1 MRSNQFFLTL
11 LYIFCN
17 CNAFTY
23 FKNSKIWRSG
33 NSLATA
39 TTISRIDELRGYDVA
54 EPIAPLSTAVSPKD
68 ILKEIPSKGLLK
80 GIDDPSFQ
88 KPFDYQQ
95 YINVSSQ
102 HLPPYQPLTWSQKLA
117 TRFRFWKQFPWRKIS
132 SQVILKIKISGTITL
147 ESPARSIFWIPE
159 TEKQTEELSSLA
171 EIQELFLFAANDPRV
186 EGILLEIGPVSCG
199 YGKLF
204 EIARLIN
211 YFKQSSKL
219 VFGYSEQS
227 SEKELFLLSHCQ
239 EYFMPPEGTLDL
251 RGLFSSLSYYRNLFQ
266 LIGIEPQ
273 VQRHGK
279 YKSYG
284 DMFNRTDMSEPQRE
298 VMTSLL
304 LQSSAFWV
312 STMSE
317 LLRVN
322 SSMFLDIWKH
332 NEKLLTSVNQSVDS
346 LTAAKE
352 TSPSG
357 RINPLYQ
364 LLFRMNGN
372 SNNDQMNHT
381 STTSSSVSR
390 SVSKNKPLTV
400 YDYQK
405 LGLVT
410 RVLYYD
416 QLEKLMESYLL
427 VKDRSYLS
435 RSAKNSYLTT
445 LKTFFLWFI
454 PKQLRPFPQ
463 FPILVHSIPIL
474 GIVEPFIVKNQEDL
488 NLWMDLMF
496 LVSRNYF
503 YKFEENM
510 NLGRDFEDFPRRN
523 PNSFESSNSS
533 KPTMTMADILESN
546 QSLSSVLMNSYL
558 DPTVEIGEEFFNYQ
572 RSIFEMSFLEK
583 ADSSSHDPELQ
594 NIAAAYRKNE
604 RKTVL
609 FFSKFDFSLVSYFL
623 LRFHHSRVFT
633 FL

>member
-1 MRSNQFFLTL
+1 M
-11 LYIFCN
+11 
-17 CNAFTY
+17 
-23 FKNSKIWRSG
+23 WRSG

-39 TTISRIDELRGYDVA
+39 TTISRIDELRGYDAA
-54 EPIAPLSTAVSPKD
+54 EPIAHLSTAVSPKD

-95 YINVSSQ
+95 YINLSSQ

-117 TRFRFWKQFPWRKIS
+117 TRFRFWKQFPWRRIN

-147 ESPARSIFWIPE
+147 ESPARSLFWIPE
-159 TEKQTEELSSLA
+159 TERQTEELSSLA
-171 EIQELFLFAANDPRV
+171 ELQELFLFAANDPRV
-186 EGILLEIGPVSCG
+186 EGILLEVGPVSCG

-332 NEKLLTSVNQSVDS
+332 NEKLLTSVNTTSDS
-346 LTAAKE
+346 LAMNNSTTPTNPFLQFILRIESPKNE
-352 TSPSG
+352 EITS
-357 RINPLYQ
+357 
-364 LLFRMNGN
+364 
-372 SNNDQMNHT
+372 
-381 STTSSSVSR
+381 TSSSATR
-390 SVSKNKPLTV
+390 SASKNKPLTV

-427 VKDRSYLS
+427 AKDRSYLPRSIFMNSFFASLKKFFS
-435 RSAKNSYLTT
+435 R
-445 LKTFFLWFI
+445 FL
-454 PKQLRPFPQ
+454 PKPLRPFPQ
-463 FPILVHSIPIL
+463 FPLLVHSVPIMGIPKPYVI
-474 GIVEPFIVKNQEDL
+474 KSQEELDA
-488 NLWMDLMF
+488 WVDLMF
-496 LVSRNYF
+496 LFARNYF
-503 YKFEENM
+503 YKFEENV
-510 NLGRDFEDFPRRN
+510 NLGRDFKDFPRRAIG
-523 PNSFESSNSS
+523 PVEEYSNSS
-533 KPTMTMADILESN
+533 EPVPLTSNLESN
-546 QSLSSVLMNSYL
+546 NNTDRASAILNSCPDPMVISLEVLESLRN
-558 DPTVEIGEEFFNYQ
+558 EF
-572 RSIFEMSFLEK
+572 EKSFLEK
-583 ADSSSHDPELQ
+583 TETFPQPELQ
-594 NIAAAYRKNE
+594 EAAQYYGKND
-604 RKTVL
+604 RKTAL
-609 FFSKFDFSLVSYFL
+609 FFSKFLFFSCPFL
-623 LRFHHSRVFT
+623 L
-633 FL
+633 L